1 MKELSV
7 VTTSDFIAT
16 KILFLRD
23 EKVLLDADL
32 ALLYGVETKRLKEAV
47 KRNSERFPDDFMF
60 QLTKD
65 EWLNL
70 RSQTAS
76 SSSPAG
82 KAGWGGTRYP
92 PFAFTEQGVA
102 MLSGILNS
110 PRAVETNIAIMRT
123 FVALRKLMETN
134 KDLAAKIRQLEKKY
148 DQRFK
153 LVFDT
158 IQKLIKQERE
168 IRPIGFEVGKRNK

>member
-7 VTTSDFIAT
+7 LTTPDFIAT
-16 KILFLRD
+16 KILFLRG

-32 ALLYGVETKRLKEAV
+32 ALLYGVETRVLNQAV
-47 KRNSERFPDDFMF
+47 KRNADRFPTDFMF
-60 QLTKD
+60 ELTR
-65 EWLNL
+65 EEFNSLM
-70 RSQTAS
+70 SQIVIS
-76 SSSPAG
+76 KPG
-82 KAGWGGTRYP
+82 RGGRRKLP
-92 PFAFTEQGVA
+92 LAFTEQGVA

-153 LVFDT
+153 LVFDA
-158 IQKLIKQERE
+158 IQKLIKQEKE
-168 IRPIGFEVGKRNK
+168 ARPIGFEIGKKK

>member
-1 MKELSV
+1 MRELSV
-7 VTTSDFIAT
+7 ITTPDFIAT
-16 KILFLRD
+16 KILFLRG

-32 ALLYGVETKRLKEAV
+32 ALLYGVETRVLKQAV
-47 KRNSERFPDDFMF
+47 RRNIERFPEDFMF
-60 QLTKD
+60 QLTPD
-65 EWLNL
+65 EFTNL
-70 RSQTAS
+70 RSQFVTS
-76 SSSPAG
+76 S
-82 KAGWGGTRYP
+82 WGGQRYP

-134 KDLAAKIRQLEKKY
+134 KDLAAKIRQLERKY

-153 LVFDT
+153 LIFDA
-158 IQKLIKQERE
+158 IQKLIKQEKE
-168 IRPIGFEVGKRNK
+168 ARPIGFDIGKKK

>member
-1 MKELSV
+1 MKELSIL
-7 VTTSDFIAT
+7 TTPDFIAT
-16 KILFLRD
+16 KILFLRG

-32 ALLYGVETKRLKEAV
+32 ALLYGVETKVLKQAV
-47 KRNSERFPDDFMF
+47 RRNIDRFPEDFLF
-60 QLTKD
+60 ELSTE
-65 EWLNL
+65 EWNSL
-70 RSQTAS
+70 RSQFVTLEKGR
-76 SSSPAG
+76 G
-82 KAGWGGTRYP
+82 KYSKYP

-153 LVFDT
+153 LVFDA
-158 IQKLIKQERE
+158 IQKLIKQEKE
-168 IRPIGFEVGKRNK
+168 ARPIGFEIGKKK

>member
-7 VTTSDFIAT
+7 LTTPDFIAT
-16 KILFLRD
+16 KILFLRG

-32 ALLYGVETKRLKEAV
+32 ALLYGVETRVLNQTV
-47 KRNSERFPDDFMF
+47 RRNADRFPNDFMF
-60 QLTKD
+60 ELTRD
-65 EWLNL
+65 EFDGLI
-70 RSQTAS
+70 SQIVIS
-76 SSSPAG
+76 NKG
-82 KAGWGGTRYP
+82 RGGRRKLP
-92 PFAFTEQGVA
+92 LAFTEQGVA

-134 KDLAAKIRQLEKKY
+134 KDLAAKIRQLERKY

-153 LVFDT
+153 LVFDA
-158 IQKLIKQERE
+158 IQKLIKQEKE
-168 IRPIGFEVGKRNK
+168 EQPIGFKIGKTK

>member
-1 MKELSV
+1 M
-7 VTTSDFIAT
+7 
-16 KILFLRD
+16 
-23 EKVLLDADL
+23 LDADL
-32 ALLYGVETKRLKEAV
+32 ALLYGVDTKRLKEAV
-47 KRNSERFPDDFMF
+47 RRNLARFPEDFIF
-60 QLTKD
+60 QLSD
-65 EWLNL
+65 EEWKNL
-70 RSQTAS
+70 RTQFAS
-76 SSSPAG
+76 SS
-82 KAGWGGTRYP
+82 WGGTRYP

-110 PRAVETNIAIMRT
+110 PRAIETNIAIMRT

-158 IQKLIKQERE
+158 IQQLIKQEKE
-168 IRPIGFEVGKRNK
+168 ARPIGFEIGRARKKTME

>member
-1 MKELSV
+1 M
-7 VTTSDFIAT
+7 AT

-32 ALLYGVETKRLKEAV
+32 ALLYGVETRVLKQAV
-47 KRNSERFPDDFMF
+47 RRNIDRFPEDFMF
-60 QLTKD
+60 QLTPD
-65 EWLNL
+65 EFTNL
-70 RSQTAS
+70 RSQFVTS
-76 SSSPAG
+76 S
-82 KAGWGGTRYP
+82 WGGQRYP

-134 KDLAAKIRQLEKKY
+134 KDLAAKIRQLERKY
-148 DQRFK
+148 DERFK
-153 LVFDT
+153 LVFDA
-158 IQKLIKQERE
+158 IQKLIKQEKE
-168 IRPIGFEVGKRNK
+168 TQPIGFKIGKTK

>member
-7 VTTSDFIAT
+7 ITTPDFIAT
-16 KILFLRD
+16 KILFLRG

-32 ALLYGVETKRLKEAV
+32 ALLYGVETRVLNQAV
-47 KRNSERFPDDFMF
+47 KRNADRFPADFMF
-60 QLTKD
+60 ELTR
-65 EWLNL
+65 EEFNSLM
-70 RSQTAS
+70 SQIVIS
-76 SSSPAG
+76 KPG
-82 KAGWGGTRYP
+82 RGGRRKLP
-92 PFAFTEQGVA
+92 LAFTEQGVA

-158 IQKLIKQERE
+158 IQKLIKQEKE
-168 IRPIGFEVGKRNK
+168 AKPIGFEIGKKK

>member
-7 VTTSDFIAT
+7 LTTTDFIAT
-16 KILFLRD
+16 KILFLRG

-32 ALLYGVETKRLKEAV
+32 ALLYGVETRVLKQAV
-47 KRNSERFPDDFMF
+47 RRNIDRFPDDFMF
-60 QLTKD
+60 QLTPD
-65 EWLNL
+65 EFTNL
-70 RSQTAS
+70 RSQFVTS
-76 SSSPAG
+76 S
-82 KAGWGGTRYP
+82 WGGQRYP

-123 FVALRKLMETN
+123 FVALRKLMETH
-134 KDLAAKIRQLEKKY
+134 KDLAAKIRQLERKY

-153 LVFDT
+153 LVFEA
-158 IQKLIKQERE
+158 IQKLIKQEKE
-168 IRPIGFEVGKRNK
+168 AQPIGFKIGKTKSRIDK

>member
-1 MKELSV
+1 MKELSII
-7 VTTSDFIAT
+7 TTPDFIAT

-32 ALLYGVETKRLKEAV
+32 ALLYGVETRRLKEAV
-47 KRNSERFPDDFMF
+47 KRNIDRFPADFMF
-60 QLTKD
+60 QLTKE
-65 EWLNL
+65 EWQIL
-70 RSQTAS
+70 RSQFATS
-76 SSSPAG
+76 S
-82 KAGWGGTRYP
+82 WGGTRYP

-168 IRPIGFEVGKRNK
+168 AQPIGFKIGKPKEK

>member
-1 MKELSV
+1 MSTVLAS
-7 VTTSDFIAT
+7 TDFIAT

-47 KRNSERFPDDFMF
+47 RRNLARFPEDFMF
-60 QLTKD
+60 QLSD
-65 EWLNL
+65 EEWKNL
-70 RSQTAS
+70 RTQFAS
-76 SSSPAG
+76 SS
-82 KAGWGGTRYP
+82 WGGQRYP

-110 PRAVETNIAIMRT
+110 PRAIETNIAIMRT
-123 FVALRKLMETN
+123 FVALRKLMESN
-134 KDLAAKIRQLEKKY
+134 QDLATKIRQLERKY
-148 DQRFK
+148 DQRFN

-158 IQKLIKQERE
+158 IQQLIKQEKE
-168 IRPIGFEVGKRNK
+168 ARPIGFEIGRSRKKTKE

>member
-7 VTTSDFIAT
+7 ITTPDFIAT
-16 KILFLRD
+16 KILFLRG

-32 ALLYGVETKRLKEAV
+32 ALLYGVETRVLKQAV
-47 KRNSERFPDDFMF
+47 RRNIERFPEDFMF
-60 QLTKD
+60 QLTPD
-65 EWLNL
+65 EFTNL
-70 RSQTAS
+70 RSQFVTS
-76 SSSPAG
+76 SLSAG
-82 KAGWGGTRYP
+82 KAGWGGQRYP

-134 KDLAAKIRQLEKKY
+134 KDLAAKIRQLERKY

-153 LVFDT
+153 LVFDA
-158 IQKLIKQERE
+158 IQKLIRQEKE
-168 IRPIGFEVGKRNK
+168 AQPIGFKIGKTK